1 LTQIE
6 QPRWSA
12 VEVGMHIEPFKLIT
26 MALVFMN
33 PEQRDE
39 RHKTSVMNLQMER

>member
-1 LTQIE
+1 
-6 QPRWSA
+6 
-12 VEVGMHIEPFKLIT
+12 MHIELFELIT

-39 RHKTSVMNLQMER
+39 RQRTSVMNLRMER